1 MRIPVWLTY
10 AIAALVIAFGA
21 YRLYLAFAKADAERP
36 QRGMYA
42 LGKRTHALIGT
53 VYLLLGGALIATA
66 LGWNPFGD
74 FFGPDTEKPTK
85 DAAPTKSTV
94 PIDQPKP

>member
-10 AIAALVIAFGA
+10 AIATLVIAFGA
-21 YRLYLAFAKADAERP
+21 YRLYLAFGKRDAERP

-42 LGKRTHALIGT
+42 LGARTHALIGT

-74 FFGPDTEKPTK
+74 FFGPDTEKPAK
-85 DAAPTKSTV
+85 DAAPTTTTV
-94 PIDQPKP
+94 PIDN